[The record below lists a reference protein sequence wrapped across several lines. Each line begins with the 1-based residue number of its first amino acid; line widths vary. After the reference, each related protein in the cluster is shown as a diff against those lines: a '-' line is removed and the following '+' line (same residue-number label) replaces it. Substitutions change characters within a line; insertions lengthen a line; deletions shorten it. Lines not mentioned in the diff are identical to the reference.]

1 VEPEGDVDV
10 GATEEVDEG
19 LPLVEVEEMGLV
31 RSSSKVPESRCCWRV
46 ASDADELGGIV
57 PKAHMTFCSVSEL
70 AFTNYKHRW
79 VQKWN
84 EPRTGIVK
92 ANWGGVPEAW

>member
-31 RSSSKVPESRCCWRV
+31 RSS
-46 ASDADELGGIV
+46 
-57 PKAHMTFCSVSEL
+57 
-70 AFTNYKHRW
+70 
-79 VQKWN
+79 
-84 EPRTGIVK
+84 
-92 ANWGGVPEAW
+92 